1 MIDGYFFNLLE
12 ALARSLKNNDK
23 PFGGIQLIISGDFL
37 QLPPVSKYGQAKKK
51 FCFQVLQE
59 QTNWIV
65 LKNTID
71 SKKNS
76 SQKLGKNA

>member
-51 FCFQVLQE
+51 FCFQV
-59 QTNWIV
+59 
-65 LKNTID
+65 
-71 SKKNS
+71 
-76 SQKLGKNA
+76 